1 MRSVVAPSLLRA
13 LVTRHV
19 LVSVLALM
27 VVVAV
32 AIYESNVLILGEFED
47 ESTILAE
54 VALNEINDQAEL
66 ATRAAALAAG
76 LPTTRQLTEDRDAE
90 GLTTFLIPVKSRIG
104 VDLMN
109 VADNDGRIIAGAQEN
124 KRSTLE
130 PELVRLAQ
138 AQVQQSWALFD
149 EPEGLVIR
157 ATSVIRNAGQDPI
170 GTLEAGNVVGSTLLK
185 PGKTPPNPDPARAR

>member
-13 LVTRHV
+13 LVARHV
-19 LVSVLALM
+19 MVSVLALV

-32 AIYESNVLILGEFED
+32 AIYESNELILGQFED
-47 ESTILAE
+47 ESGILAE

-109 VADNDGRIIAGAQEN
+109 VADNDGRIRRTSAAPSSPSSSGSRRLKCSSPGCSSMSPRAWSSA
-124 KRSTLE
+124 RST
-130 PELVRLAQ
+130 
-138 AQVQQSWALFD
+138 
-149 EPEGLVIR
+149 
-157 ATSVIRNAGQDPI
+157 
-170 GTLEAGNVVGSTLLK
+170 
-185 PGKTPPNPDPARAR
+185 

>member
-47 ESTILAE
+47 ESAILAD
-54 VALNEINDQAEL
+54 VALNEISQQAEL
-66 ATRAAALAAG
+66 ATRAAALVAG
-76 LPTTRQLTEDRDAE
+76 LPTTRQLTEERDAE
-90 GLTTFLIPVKSRIG
+90 GITTFLIPVKSRIG

-124 KRSTLE
+124 KRPTLE
-130 PELVRLAQ
+130 PQLVRLAQ
-138 AQVQQSWALFD
+138 A
-149 EPEGLVIR
+149 P
-157 ATSVIRNAGQDPI
+157 
-170 GTLEAGNVVGSTLLK
+170 
-185 PGKTPPNPDPARAR
+185 